1 MHSAHARACALP
13 LSHARIHCTG
23 VARVH
28 VAAAAAA
35 AAAAWR
41 SHMPQVI
48 RWPHGYDPPG
58 QVMNSTAAPYVPIV
72 LSRGV
77 VSVTAADNAF
87 DTSQW
92 LAVALVLLLD
102 AATLLLATALFLTPL
117 EKQYAIVHCAAV
129 AAVFAVP
136 GVG

>member
-1 MHSAHARACALP
+1 
-13 LSHARIHCTG
+13 
-23 VARVH
+23 
-28 VAAAAAA
+28 
-35 AAAAWR
+35 
-41 SHMPQVI
+41 
-48 RWPHGYDPPG
+48 
-58 QVMNSTAAPYVPIV
+58 MNSTAAPYVPIV

-117 EKQYAIVHCAAV
+117 EKVTNNYFNNRLTLPLCGSWTCRVRCTWCQWMLAV
-129 AAVFAVP
+129 
-136 GVG
+136 